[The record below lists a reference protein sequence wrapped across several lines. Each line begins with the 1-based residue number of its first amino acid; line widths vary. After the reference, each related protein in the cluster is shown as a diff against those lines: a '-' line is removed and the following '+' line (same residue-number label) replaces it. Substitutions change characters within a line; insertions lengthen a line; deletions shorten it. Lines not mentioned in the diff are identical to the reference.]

1 MHDLP
6 FPSGASTG
14 PSLPPTSACNRTWY
28 ELPMWSWM
36 KQWGGMGGW
45 GALWQVPTRNALWG
59 FIFFSSPI
67 WGTISA
73 KLYPP
78 TPPHP
83 TPSFSHIYLM
93 GWSCLCTQLGVC
105 LFTSCTKPILLLF
118 FSPKSKDWNSPWL
131 EVVCVFCWLLIDP
144 FRHVMPYL
152 LVVCLLLFGMKGI
165 ILRSLS
171 KSSFLQKFYFFL
183 PSGEV

>member
-1 MHDLP
+1 MIFLFLLGPPLGPAFLPPLHATELGTNCPCGPGWSSGVGWEGGELCDKCLLEMHCGVLFFFP
-6 FPSGASTG
+6 PPSGEPFL
-14 PSLPPTSACNRTWY
+14 PSYIP
-28 ELPMWSWM
+28 
-36 KQWGGMGGW
+36 
-45 GALWQVPTRNALWG
+45 
-59 FIFFSSPI
+59 
-67 WGTISA
+67 
-73 KLYPP
+73 
-78 TPPHP
+78 PPHP

-144 FRHVMPYL
+144 IRHVMPYL